1 MSRSQA
7 RLRWIVYRIRN
18 QLTEVVTFQQMDG
31 QAMVFLEEAGFNV
44 EAVRALAPGEFI
56 ARNLNSGVEQLGRV
70 F

>member
-1 MSRSQA
+1 
-7 RLRWIVYRIRN
+7 
-18 QLTEVVTFQQMDG
+18 MDG